1 MEYLTLRNG
10 NKLAFEL
17 NINNPDNNS
26 LIILVHGTCGNR
38 NNLFFPAL
46 SKIRSF
52 NVLSFD
58 LEGNGDS
65 EGEFLIG
72 GFMREV
78 DNIHEVV
85 LHVQSLGYN
94 VISLIGHSKGGNT
107 ILIYSTL
114 YQDIPLLIAIAARF
128 DMSILPKFLDP
139 VMPEVEE
146 KGSSIFFN
154 GKKNFCIDK
163 SGIEERRKLDMNR
176 VLEDTRGKVAVVYGD
191 RDDITSENDAHKIAE
206 LLGNKCFRKALVQ
219 GSDHFFVNTMP
230 LVVEMVELIL
240 NEFVNGPRI

>member
-10 NKLAFEL
+10 KKLAFEL
-17 NINNPDNNS
+17 SRNNS
-26 LIILVHGTCGNR
+26 NSNSLAILVHGTCGHR

-46 SKIRSF
+46 CKLENI

-65 EGEFLIG
+65 EGEFLFG

-78 DNIHEVV
+78 ENVHEVV
-85 LHVQSLGYN
+85 LYARSLGFN

-114 YQDIPLLIAIAARF
+114 YSDIPLLIVIAARY
-128 DMSILPKFLDP
+128 DMSILPKFVDSIIQ
-139 VMPEVEE
+139 EVEE

-163 SGIEERRKLDMNR
+163 SGIEERRKLDMNK
-176 VLEDTRGKVAVVYGD
+176 VLEDVSGKVAVIYGD
-191 RDDITSENDAHKIAE
+191 RDGITSENDAHRIAE
-206 LLGNKCFRKALVQ
+206 LLGDKCFKKVLVQ
-219 GSDHFFVNTMP
+219 GSDHFFVDTMP
-230 LVVEMVELIL
+230 LIIDMVGLVL
-240 NEFVNGPRI
+240 DEFVNGPRI